1 MEEEIVKQE
10 KELEPKDSENSQH
23 IQEMRI
29 RERIPSVCLEK
40 PLLERLGV

>member
-10 KELEPKDSENSQH
+10 KELEPKDLENSQH

-29 RERIPSVCLEK
+29 CKRIPSVCLEK